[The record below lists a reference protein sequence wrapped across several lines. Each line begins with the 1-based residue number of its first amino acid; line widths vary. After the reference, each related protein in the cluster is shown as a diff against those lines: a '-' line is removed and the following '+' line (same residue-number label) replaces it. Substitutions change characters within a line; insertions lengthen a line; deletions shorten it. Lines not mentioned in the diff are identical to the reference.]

1 MVKQKKPENKILS
14 HSKYPLYQVIK
25 KRYFTQRFDASKPK
39 EVREASIPELR
50 VALNLRA
57 MGLWD
62 YPLIIPVPHQEIPWP
77 SMAPKKKWLLF
88 DPEIYVFDR
97 AKIQTSSW
105 SSGEIPWDFMIDI
118 AKNWKSN
125 WTLNTLF
132 ILTSWQLQYY
142 GTSFLWVMCIRIS
155 QPEFLPIH
163 CVFFAHPIG

>member
-1 MVKQKKPENKILS
+1 
-14 HSKYPLYQVIK
+14 VIK
-25 KRYFTQRFDASKPK
+25 KRYFTKRFDASKPK

-62 YPLIIPVPHQEIPWP
+62 YPLIIPVTHQEIPWP
-77 SMAPKKKWLLF
+77 SMAPNKKVAPIRSGNLRVWYSQNPDF
-88 DPEIYVFDR
+88 IRTNTMGFHM
-97 AKIQTSSW
+97 ISW
-105 SSGEIPWDFMIDI
+105 CISPN
-118 AKNWKSN
+118 NWKSN

-155 QPEFLPIH
+155 RPEFLPIH
-163 CVFFAHPIG
+163 CFFCAPRLKPWVT